1 LNIIGYSHAL
11 LGNYP
16 EALTYCQQA
25 LAACHDME
33 EDSWEEAVWDS
44 LGYIHHKLG
53 HYQQAITCYQR
64 SIGLLRGLA
73 DRYNEASTLAHL
85 GDAHHSAGNTAA
97 AHQAWAQAL
106 RIFDQIDHPDGDHVR
121 AKLRFPATRRITVL
135 LTNRWIT
142 AQRPGVRAGSR
153 RAGDCRAGVIRPVS

>member
-1 LNIIGYSHAL
+1 MNIIGYSHAL

-33 EDSWEEAVWDS
+33 EDSWEEA
-44 LGYIHHKLG
+44 
-53 HYQQAITCYQR
+53 
-64 SIGLLRGLA
+64 
-73 DRYNEASTLAHL
+73 NEASTLAHL